1 MSPMLVN
8 GEVWDGPAGVTIAQ
22 LVAGR
27 GLPDRGVAVARNGE
41 VVPRSR
47 WEVVALQPGDAVDIV
62 TAVAGG

>member
-1 MSPMLVN
+1 MLVN
-8 GEVWDGPAGVTIAQ
+8 GEQWDGPAGVTIAE

-27 GLPDRGVAVARNGE
+27 GLPVRGVAVARNGE

-47 WEVVALQPGDAVDIV
+47 WEVVTLHPGDTVDTV